1 MKALIDTEVYLF
13 RAAAACEFET
23 EWAPDDW
30 SYVCRHGDA
39 QALFQDSI
47 AEIMENLPGLRPVL
61 VFSAGVSFRY
71 GVWPAYKAN
80 RKKHRKPAGYRKL
93 KEWVANAAVSRGWEV
108 VELPDIE
115 GDDVLGVLYE
125 EGDVICSIDKDMLTL
140 PGFHFRNGEVI
151 EVSRAE
157 ADLNFYTQV
166 LTGDASDNYPG
177 CPGYGPDTASKLLDS
192 GQILEPY
199 THTFSRGAR
208 KGESETRW
216 ELGRQGSPWEA
227 VVSAFASKGLAE
239 RYAITQARC
248 ARILRPGEYDLSTH
262 TVRLW
267 EPPVT

>member
-1 MKALIDTEVYLF
+1 MKALVDTEVYLF

-125 EGDVICSIDKDMLTL
+125 QGDVIASTDKDMLTL
-140 PGFHFRNGEVI
+140 PGYHLRNGQVI
-151 EVSRAE
+151 EVSE
-157 ADLNFYTQV
+157 YDADLAFYSQALV
-166 LTGDASDNYPG
+166 GDTSDNYPG
-177 CPGYGPDTASKLLDS
+177 CPGCGPVAAGKALAGCMTERDMWAATLRAFEK
-192 GQILEPY
+192 
-199 THTFSRGAR
+199 
-208 KGESETRW
+208 KGYD
-216 ELGRQGSPWEA
+216 
-227 VVSAFASKGLAE
+227 E
-239 RYAITQARC
+239 RYAIQQARC
-248 ARILRPGEYDLSTH
+248 ARILRPGEYDLSAH